1 MLRNEKDTEV
11 VRVLKLAAIYGPF
24 VRFTPDGNEGDGEGE
39 GEGDTLDNA
48 IKEGEKAAK
57 TPEEQAAIDTARK
70 AEQQLE
76 QERANTRRA
85 NETAT
90 TAQAELE
97 VAQAETEKLQE
108 KLEAAQAKAAEAG
121 ITDVELNEDDYTGT
135 DLVLVRSIKALQEG
149 VKAKDQRIAGLE
161 KKATD
166 FEEKAQIDSATAAS
180 NSAYEELLT
189 DLDAEYGADCRNEAV
204 KAFNALAAE
213 GKVEK
218 GKPAKTTR
226 LLEKCYKDAKAAKA
240 KDKTTDKS
248 RTDLDT
254 GSGGGSAPNL
264 TDVEIK
270 DGSLDDVAKH
280 YGQALKGAKLKE

>member
-1 MLRNEKDTEV
+1 MLRKTKDEMWA
-11 VRVLKLAAIYGPF
+11 RVQKLAGIYGPF
-24 VRFTPDGNEGDGEGE
+24 VRFTPDGNEGE
-39 GEGDTLDNA
+39 GEGDPLDNA

-76 QERANTRRA
+76 QEQSNTRRA
-85 NETAT
+85 NETAKQAQDDLE
-90 TAQAELE
+90 TAQAET
-97 VAQAETEKLQE
+97 VKLQE
-108 KLEAAQAKAAEAG
+108 QLEAAQAKAAEAG
-121 ITDVELNEDDYTGT
+121 ITDAELNEDDYTGT
-135 DLVLVRSIKALQEG
+135 DLALVRSIKA
-149 VKAKDQRIAGLE
+149 VKKQLDAKDQRITGLE

-166 FEEKAQIDSATAAS
+166 FEKQVQIDSATAAS
-180 NSAYEELLT
+180 AAAYEELLT

-204 KAFNALAAE
+204 KAFNALAAD

-240 KDKTTDKS
+240 KAKPTNRS
-248 RTDLDT
+248 GTDLNT

-264 TDVEIK
+264 AGVEIN
-270 DGSLDDVAKH
+270 DGSLDDVAAQ
-280 YGQALKGAKLKE
+280 YATAAKTAGG